1 MNDVHKKLKKAEKHM
16 RRWHGDVG
24 PPAYFLGVLIAVFA
38 GFALVPQASS
48 ISFLA
53 ALGVI
58 VGLLNVDDE
67 ELEKFLLASLTFLF
81 CAMSLSN
88 LTYLIP
94 VIGDQIRWVLYF
106 LTAFA
111 APAAAVVSLKA
122 IHEAGHK

>member
-1 MNDVHKKLKKAEKHM
+1 VEKHIKKAEKHM
-16 RRWHGDVG
+16 KRWHGDIG
-24 PPAYFLGVLIAVFA
+24 PPAYFLGVLVAVFA
-38 GFALVPQASS
+38 GFAIIPEASS

-81 CAMSLSN
+81 CAVSLSN

>member
-1 MNDVHKKLKKAEKHM
+1 MKKAEKQM
-16 RRWHGDVG
+16 KRWHGDVG
-24 PPAYFLGVLIAVFA
+24 PYAYFLGVLVAIFA
-38 GFALVPQASS
+38 GFALIPEATS

-58 VGLLNVDDE
+58 VGLLNIQDH

-81 CAMSLSN
+81 CAVSLSN

-94 VIGDQIRWVLYF
+94 MIGDQIRWVLYY

-111 APAAAVVSLKA
+111 APAAAVVALKA
-122 IHEAGHK
+122 IHEAGQE